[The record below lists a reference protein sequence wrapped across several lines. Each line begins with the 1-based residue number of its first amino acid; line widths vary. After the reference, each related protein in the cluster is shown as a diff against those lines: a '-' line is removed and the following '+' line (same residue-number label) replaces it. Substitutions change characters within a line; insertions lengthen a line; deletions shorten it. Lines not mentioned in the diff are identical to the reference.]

1 MKDFTVSQSP
11 RPPRGPAWN
20 VPAAIAGWVLPG
32 LGHLLIGD
40 VFRGLILATA
50 ITLLWL
56 GGLLVGGINVVQV
69 RDAQGHFRPW
79 FLGQMLIAPSLAVE
93 YTHDSYRAQNG
104 GTDPLPQEDGALP
117 AYTPSYGRVHEIG
130 TLYTA
135 LAGLLN
141 LLAIVDVI
149 YRQPNPVTVDSTA
162 KPDPKP
168 GPKPDAPQPEA
179 V

>member
-1 MKDFTVSQSP
+1 MKDFTVSQPSVP
-11 RPPRGPAWN
+11 QRGPAWN

-40 VFRGLILATA
+40 VLRGLILATA

-56 GGLLVGGINVVQV
+56 GGLLVGGVNVVQV
-69 RDAQGHFRPW
+69 RDADGNFRPW
-79 FLGQMLIAPSLAVE
+79 FLGQMLVAPSLAVE
-93 YTHDSYRAQNG
+93 YTHDSYRAQYD
-104 GTDPLPQEDGALP
+104 GTDPLPDADGTLP

-149 YRQPNPVTVDSTA
+149 YRQPSPATVDATA
-162 KPDPKP
+162 KPDPPTDAKP
-168 GPKPDAPQPEA
+168 AGGAA
-179 V
+179 